1 MNQGE
6 QEKPDAAAPDDSQQ
20 QNPDSINETEDHQE
34 TKEKQENEKESPDEK
49 QQDSINEEI
58 EQNIATLNRLAVLDL
73 HPSGSGLDTEEDEDG
88 EQTNTKTKPRRANR
102 KMDYALLNTGRQ
114 IKKSKELQQKTD
126 PKNTAQ
132 LDKYIKK
139 MQDDNKKQQ
148 EMTNNL
154 KAKNN
159 KDKETMKKQK
169 ELTKQ
174 LEKEKKT

>member
-34 TKEKQENEKESPDEK
+34 TKEKQENENESPDEK

-102 KMDYALLNTGRQ
+102 KMDYPLLNTGRQ
-114 IKKSKELQQKTD
+114 IKKKQGTTTENWPQKHGTTGQTYKKNARWQQKSARND
-126 PKNTAQ
+126 
-132 LDKYIKK
+132 
-139 MQDDNKKQQ
+139 QQ
-148 EMTNNL
+148 SQG
-154 KAKNN
+154 
-159 KDKETMKKQK
+159 KEQ
-169 ELTKQ
+169 
-174 LEKEKKT
+174 